1 MHNIKYF
8 DKKRLAFD
16 LGAMFSSLIPDS
28 VFNGIDGI
36 TAVPL
41 HWYRKQKRGYNQAE
55 WLARGFLS
63 SRKEV
68 KYFDG
73 ILLRKHHTKTQTKL
87 AKEQRKKNISK
98 AFVVPKNRG
107 DLIKGKSLILV
118 DDVITTGSTTA
129 ACAEVL
135 LKAGAQSVRV
145 LSLARD

>member
-8 DKKRLAFD
+8 DKRKLAFD
-16 LGAMFSSLIPDS
+16 LGSMFSPLIPGL
-28 VFNGIDGI
+28 VFDGIDGI

-41 HWYRKQKRGYNQAE
+41 HWYRKHRRGYNQAE

-63 SRKEV
+63 NRKEIR
-68 KYFDG
+68 YLDG
-73 ILLRKHHTKTQTKL
+73 ILVRKHYTKTQTKL
-87 AKEQRKKNISK
+87 AKELRKKNISK
-98 AFVVPKNRG
+98 AFVVPKSSEY
-107 DLIKGKSLILV
+107 LIKGKSLILV

-135 LKAGAQSVRV
+135 LKAGAGKVKV